1 MAHLTLRLF
10 GPFQVTLDGE
20 VVTDFR
26 SDKVRALL
34 AYLAVE
40 TERPHRREKLA
51 GLLWPDWPE
60 RSARANLRRALA
72 NLRQV
77 IGDHQATPHFL
88 HISRQTIQLNSASD
102 AWVDV
107 TAFTDYL
114 ETKLPSQRIARQ
126 LEEAVALYRGS
137 FLEGFSIGDSAAFEE
152 WSLLNRERFHRLV
165 IEALQRLAECHE
177 EDGEYERALQY
188 TWRQVGLDPWR
199 EIAHQQLMR
208 LLALSGQRGAALA
221 QYETCRRLLAE
232 ELGIEP
238 AAETTR
244 LYEQI
249 RNGGEVKVPEAPP
262 TRLPDIPSQPPS
274 FLHEEVPVGVEKPVF
289 VGRER
294 ELKRMNELLRTA
306 LAGKGR
312 VIFVTGDAGRG
323 KTTLLDEFAR
333 RALDTYPDLLVA
345 TGNCNAY
352 SGIGDPYL
360 PFRDVIAMLT
370 GDVEA
375 RWSAGAITRDH
386 ACRLWEVLPSAVQM
400 LVDRGPELVGI
411 FLSGRELATR
421 AEAAAPG
428 RTDCLER
435 LKELVERGQAGHG
448 DLEQS
453 HLFEQYTN
461 VLRGLAVQR
470 PLLIVLDDLQWADPA
485 SISLLFH
492 LGRRIDGHRILIA
505 GAYRPDEVALGRD
518 GERHPLEAVLTEFKR
533 HFGDAWVDLE
543 KAKEAEARRFVD
555 ALLDTEPNRLAED
568 FRQALFRRTGG
579 HPLFTIELMRA
590 MQERGDL
597 VRDEQGRWVEGPVLG
612 WETLPARVEGV
623 IEERIGRLKTELRE
637 LLSVASVEGEEFTA
651 QVVARVQ
658 QVDERW
664 LLRGLSQELE
674 KCHHLVRER
683 AEVQVGHRPLSRY
696 QFVHTLFQQYLYGSL
711 GAGER
716 RLLHREVALVLEE
729 LYEERTEEIA
739 VQLAR
744 HYAGAGDA
752 ERERHYAQLA
762 GERAA
767 ARFANEEALHYLNRA
782 LDLTPEGDTAERYAL
797 LLAREKVFDLQ
808 GERQA
813 QKLDL
818 AALESLAGDLN
829 DDRRRVEVALRQ
841 AHYAETIGDYPT
853 TIAAAQAAI
862 DLARAVQ
869 DMKSEAAGYQ
879 QWGWALWHQGKYKAA
894 RLQLGQALN
903 LARVAGLHQVEA
915 DSLHFLGIAS
925 GYQGDHAEA
934 WTYLEQALRIE
945 REMGDRRGESSTLNT
960 LGITSR
966 FEGDYARGRACF
978 EQALCISRE
987 IGDRRSE
994 GMLLDSLGLLLHQSG
1009 DDEAAW
1015 ECSRQALVITQEVG
1029 DRRMEGYAWTTLGHA
1044 LAGLER
1050 LAEASDAYQQAL
1062 ALRRE
1067 LGQHNLAM
1075 ESLAGLARV
1084 SLAQG
1089 NMAQAQVE
1097 EILSH
1102 LETKTL
1108 DGTEEPFR
1116 VYLTCYRVLR
1126 VNQDPRAEAIL
1137 NTAHHLLQEQ
1147 AAKISDEELR
1157 RSFLENVPAHR
1168 EIVSE
1173 VAKGE

>member
-1 MAHLTLRLF
+1 M
-10 GPFQVTLDGE
+10 
-20 VVTDFR
+20 
-26 SDKVRALL
+26 
-34 AYLAVE
+34 
-40 TERPHRREKLA
+40 
-51 GLLWPDWPE
+51 
-60 RSARANLRRALA
+60 
-72 NLRQV
+72 
-77 IGDHQATPHFL
+77 
-88 HISRQTIQLNSASD
+88 
-102 AWVDV
+102 
-107 TAFTDYL
+107 
-114 ETKLPSQRIARQ
+114 
-126 LEEAVALYRGS
+126 
-137 FLEGFSIGDSAAFEE
+137 
-152 WSLLNRERFHRLV
+152 
-165 IEALQRLAECHE
+165 
-177 EDGEYERALQY
+177 
-188 TWRQVGLDPWR
+188 
-199 EIAHQQLMR
+199 
-208 LLALSGQRGAALA
+208 
-221 QYETCRRLLAE
+221 
-232 ELGIEP
+232 
-238 AAETTR
+238 
-244 LYEQI
+244 
-249 RNGGEVKVPEAPP
+249 
-262 TRLPDIPSQPPS
+262 
-274 FLHEEVPVGVEKPVF
+274 
-289 VGRER
+289 
-294 ELKRMNELLRTA
+294 
-306 LAGKGR
+306 
-312 VIFVTGDAGRG
+312 
-323 KTTLLDEFAR
+323 
-333 RALDTYPDLLVA
+333 
-345 TGNCNAY
+345 
-352 SGIGDPYL
+352 
-360 PFRDVIAMLT
+360 
-370 GDVEA
+370 
-375 RWSAGAITRDH
+375 
-386 ACRLWEVLPSAVQM
+386 
-400 LVDRGPELVGI
+400 
-411 FLSGRELATR
+411 
-421 AEAAAPG
+421 
-428 RTDCLER
+428 
-435 LKELVERGQAGHG
+435 
-448 DLEQS
+448 
-453 HLFEQYTN
+453 
-461 VLRGLAVQR
+461 
-470 PLLIVLDDLQWADPA
+470 
-485 SISLLFH
+485 
-492 LGRRIDGHRILIA
+492 
-505 GAYRPDEVALGRD
+505 
-518 GERHPLEAVLTEFKR
+518 
-533 HFGDAWVDLE
+533 
-543 KAKEAEARRFVD
+543 
-555 ALLDTEPNRLAED
+555 
-568 FRQALFRRTGG
+568 
-579 HPLFTIELMRA
+579 
-590 MQERGDL
+590 
-597 VRDEQGRWVEGPVLG
+597 
-612 WETLPARVEGV
+612 
-623 IEERIGRLKTELRE
+623 
-637 LLSVASVEGEEFTA
+637 
-651 QVVARVQ
+651 
-658 QVDERW
+658 
-664 LLRGLSQELE
+664 
-674 KCHHLVRER
+674 
-683 AEVQVGHRPLSRY
+683 
-696 QFVHTLFQQYLYGSL
+696 
-711 GAGER
+711 
-716 RLLHREVALVLEE
+716 
-729 LYEERTEEIA
+729 
-739 VQLAR
+739 
-744 HYAGAGDA
+744 
-752 ERERHYAQLA
+752 
-762 GERAA
+762 
-767 ARFANEEALHYLNRA
+767 
-782 LDLTPEGDTAERYAL
+782 
-797 LLAREKVFDLQ
+797 
-808 GERQA
+808 
-813 QKLDL
+813 
-818 AALESLAGDLN
+818 ESLAGDLN